1 MKRNGNREEEEN
13 EKRLKELQKQDDVQP
28 VQEEQSEEPAVE
40 NPEVLE
46 NPEAPAADAM
56 NQAFSASESLDALET
71 VKEAKKES
79 VDEINLTENFA
90 PEQSEQENTESNSS
104 SQPFPTISNQNVVSQ
119 ELLEDKR
126 DIDDFEDFDSSVE
139 FSLPEATGTEM
150 EDEEDID
157 IVVDT
162 APEDINV
169 IPDFDKPSAAEID
182 NVKTENDV
190 SHGSEVAEVK
200 TKGPDSEAEENH
212 MEGPERSER
221 KIDAP
226 APEDNTT
233 RTSEIDTSSPEE
245 ENPSEPE
252 PKKVFHNVF
261 CIERKQ
267 CSFVREQ
274 HIEKTSRHEKE
285 GNPAKNL
292 KISKQRILT
301 AG

>member
-1 MKRNGNREEEEN
+1 MQKEEEEN

-46 NPEAPAADAM
+46 NPGSSGKPGSTRSRCSM

-90 PEQSEQENTESNSS
+90 PEQSEQENTESNFS

-169 IPDFDKPSAAEID
+169 IPDFDKPSAAETEDTQAVAQVEDTQPSAAEID

-190 SHGSEVAEVK
+190 SHGSEVCGGQNKGIDRKRKK
-200 TKGPDSEAEENH
+200 T
-212 MEGPERSER
+212 
-221 KIDAP
+221 
-226 APEDNTT
+226 T
-233 RTSEIDTSSPEE
+233 
-245 ENPSEPE
+245 
-252 PKKVFHNVF
+252 
-261 CIERKQ
+261 
-267 CSFVREQ
+267 
-274 HIEKTSRHEKE
+274 
-285 GNPAKNL
+285 
-292 KISKQRILT
+292 
-301 AG
+301 